1 MGRRLS
7 IAGLPSEWLKNGEK
21 TGEYNF
27 GFYFATFLR
36 LLQLYNGIFM
46 IWWLDFSDVLC
57 RYPLGANPRGV
68 TDSWIVFI

>member
-1 MGRRLS
+1 MGRRLT

-27 GFYFATFLR
+27 GFHFATIYYCFSST
-36 LLQLYNGIFM
+36 YGIFT

-57 RYPLGANPRGV
+57 RYPLGTNPRGV
-68 TDSWIVFI
+68 KDSWIVFL